1 MSHPGPRA
9 EAAGLFSGRPFQ
21 GLGRLE
27 RKSVRMPAK
36 VLAIIRICVRMCTS
50 VIARGW
56 SLLEGRMVSDAETSP
71 EAVGVPPTESSPAPE
86 PAKEAAEP
94 EPAPPPSSEPSSRP
108 ATIRDA
114 PTVEQLDVNGL
125 SGSVSQLVGEVRA
138 IRGEIAAGRGRG
150 IGNLS
155 TLQQIYSGLNF
166 GLGLV
171 LAPLVIAIAALALF
185 SVLCLISSYG
195 VCEMP
200 IIDGIRQSLVDA
212 LDSLKAAGK

>member
-1 MSHPGPRA
+1 
-9 EAAGLFSGRPFQ
+9 
-21 GLGRLE
+21 
-27 RKSVRMPAK
+27 
-36 VLAIIRICVRMCTS
+36 
-50 VIARGW
+50 
-56 SLLEGRMVSDAETSP
+56 MVSDAETSP